1 LTARATYLPATP
13 KVFPYRVLEKS
24 LIEVE
29 PFKVLFQVRAL
40 EECKNE
46 DE

>member
-1 LTARATYLPATP
+1 LPGTD
-13 KVFPYRVLEKS
+13 
-24 LIEVE
+24 E